1 VTPPFEPPLS
11 ERASRTG
18 RSALLGLLFASACAH
33 PFAEYAEAKRQ
44 APDELACPRDEV
56 SQDHHSTYAY
66 TFQGCGRW
74 VIYRCMSFDDRVQCG
89 PIARGSTAASTSH

>member
-1 VTPPFEPPLS
+1 VADL
-11 ERASRTG
+11 A
-18 RSALLGLLFASACAH
+18 
-33 PFAEYAEAKRQ
+33 FAEYADARRQ

-74 VIYRCMSFDDRVQCG
+74 VIYHCMSFDDRVQCG
-89 PIARGSTAASTSH
+89 PIARGATAPPASR